1 MLTERQTLLALIAD
15 PQVPEIQKATYRQ
28 TVARI
33 DKRLQSFEPAKKQAP
48 AETQATVVF
57 PAATPIRAQQPTTPP
72 VKQQREISW
81 KKPEG
86 IKIADTIAV
95 QVPQGPNLIRFE
107 WSDKQSEDLTEGQ
120 IRSRF
125 VTAIRDLCQ
134 SSLAEQGRLEQ
145 IPEQYVVFT
154 RAVAYYRG
162 LTTLWNREPGMS
174 ELRISQ
180 GRIRN
185 TIFEMIVL
193 NAKES

>member
-28 TVARI
+28 TVQRI
-33 DKRLQSFEPAKKQAP
+33 DKRLKATPTPLQTQTPE
-48 AETQATVVF
+48 QATVVF
-57 PAATPIRAQQPTTPP
+57 PAATPIRTQQPTPQP
-72 VKQQREISW
+72 VRQQREISW

-86 IKIADTIAV
+86 LKIADTIAV
-95 QVPQGPNLIRFE
+95 EVPQGPNLIRFE

-162 LTTLWNREPGMS
+162 LTTLWNREPSMS

-180 GRIRN
+180 GRVRN
-185 TIFEMIVL
+185 IIFDMIVI
-193 NAKES
+193 NAK